1 MEEKRLSLGKEL
13 GRFEGETFYIAEHEF
28 GALYHVYNSME
39 IAVNMSQTSLYET
52 LVDLVRNKDV
62 YAKLEGEEKKNFELS
77 MSAMIYIL
85 DCPLYSFSS
94 IEFTFSVA
102 ETIIKQLRLIYEK
115 AMDAALQAE
124 TPEEN
129 QQFEAAV
136 KAMEVIKQDVENDA
150 SEGKGKGK
158 KPAKKESSQGRK

>member
-39 IAVNMSQTSLYET
+39 IAVTMSQTSLYET
-52 LVDLVRNKDV
+52 LIDLVRNKDV
-62 YAKLEGEEKKNFELS
+62 YEKLEGEEKKNFELS

-85 DCPLYSFSS
+85 NCPLYSFSS

-115 AMDAALQAE
+115 AMSAELQEETKEEDKLFENAAKAIDMLKKDN
-124 TPEEN
+124 EN
-129 QQFEAAV
+129 GG
-136 KAMEVIKQDVENDA
+136 
-150 SEGKGKGK
+150 SESKGK
-158 KPAKKESSQGRK
+158 AEEQGEEKAR

>member
-39 IAVNMSQTSLYET
+39 IAVSMSQTSLYET
-52 LVDLVRNKDV
+52 LIDLVRNKDV
-62 YAKLEGEEKKNFELS
+62 YEKLEGEEKNNFELS
-77 MSAMIYIL
+77 LSAMIYIL
-85 DCPLYSFSS
+85 NCPLYSFSS

-115 AMDAALQAE
+115 AMSADLQEETKEEDKLFENAAKAIDMLKKDN
-124 TPEEN
+124 EN
-129 QQFEAAV
+129 GGSE
-136 KAMEVIKQDVENDA
+136 
-150 SEGKGKGK
+150 SEGK
-158 KPAKKESSQGRK
+158 AEEQGEEKAR

>member
-52 LVDLVRNKDV
+52 LTDLVRNKDV
-62 YAKLEGEEKKNFELS
+62 YEKLEGEEKKNFELS
-77 MSAMIYIL
+77 MYAMIYIL

-94 IEFTFSVA
+94 IEFTYSVA
-102 ETIIKQLRLIYEK
+102 ETIIKQLRLVYEK
-115 AMDAALQAE
+115 AMGAELQEE
-124 TPEEN
+124 TTEEDKR
-129 QQFEAAV
+129 FEAAA
-136 KAMEVIKQDVENDA
+136 KAVESLKKDFENGG
-150 SEGKGKGK
+150 SESKGQE
-158 KPAKKESSQGRK
+158 ES

>member
-1 MEEKRLSLGKEL
+1 MEENRLSLGKEL

-52 LVDLVRNKDV
+52 LIDLVRNKDI
-62 YAKLEGEEKKNFELS
+62 YAKLEGEEKNNFELS
-77 MSAMIYIL
+77 LSAMIYIL
-85 DCPLYSFSS
+85 NCPLYSFSS

-115 AMDAALQAE
+115 AMSADLQEETKEEDKLFENAAKAIDTLKKDSENGGSESKGGEE
-124 TPEEN
+124 T
-129 QQFEAAV
+129 A
-136 KAMEVIKQDVENDA
+136 
-150 SEGKGKGK
+150 
-158 KPAKKESSQGRK
+158 R

>member
-52 LVDLVRNKDV
+52 LIDLVRNKDV

-102 ETIIKQLRLIYEK
+102 ETIIKQLRLIYENAMSADLQEETKEEDKLFENAAK
-115 AMDAALQAE
+115 AIDMLKKDN
-124 TPEEN
+124 EN
-129 QQFEAAV
+129 GG
-136 KAMEVIKQDVENDA
+136 
-150 SEGKGKGK
+150 SESKGK
-158 KPAKKESSQGRK
+158 AKEQGEEKAR

>member
-52 LVDLVRNKDV
+52 LIDLVRNKDV
-62 YAKLEGEEKKNFELS
+62 YEKLEGEEKNNFELS

-85 DCPLYSFSS
+85 NCPLYSFSS

-115 AMDAALQAE
+115 AMSADLQEETKEEDKLFENAAKAIDMLKKDN
-124 TPEEN
+124 EN
-129 QQFEAAV
+129 GG
-136 KAMEVIKQDVENDA
+136 
-150 SEGKGKGK
+150 SESKGK
-158 KPAKKESSQGRK
+158 AEEQGEEKAR

>member
-39 IAVNMSQTSLYET
+39 IKVNMSQTSLYET
-52 LVDLVRNKDV
+52 LIDLVRNKDV

-94 IEFTFSVA
+94 VEFTFSVA

-115 AMDAALQAE
+115 AMGAELQEETRDDDKLFEDAAKAIGLLKEAV
-124 TPEEN
+124 EE
-129 QQFEAAV
+129 E
-136 KAMEVIKQDVENDA
+136 
-150 SEGKGKGK
+150 S
-158 KPAKKESSQGRK
+158 KPKRKEK

>member
-39 IAVNMSQTSLYET
+39 IAVSMSQTSLYET
-52 LVDLVRNKDV
+52 LIDLVRNKDV
-62 YAKLEGEEKKNFELS
+62 YAKLEGEEKNNFELS
-77 MSAMIYIL
+77 LSAMIYIL
-85 DCPLYSFSS
+85 NCPLYSFSS

-115 AMDAALQAE
+115 AMGAELQEETKEEDKLFENAAKAIDMLKKDN
-124 TPEEN
+124 EN
-129 QQFEAAV
+129 GG
-136 KAMEVIKQDVENDA
+136 
-150 SEGKGKGK
+150 SESKGK
-158 KPAKKESSQGRK
+158 AEEQGEEKAR

>member
-62 YAKLEGEEKKNFELS
+62 YEKLEGEEKKNFELS
-77 MSAMIYIL
+77 LSAMIYIL
-85 DCPLYSFSS
+85 NCPLYSFSS

-115 AMDAALQAE
+115 AMSADLQEETKEEDKLFENAAKAIDILKKDN
-124 TPEEN
+124 EN
-129 QQFEAAV
+129 GG
-136 KAMEVIKQDVENDA
+136 
-150 SEGKGKGK
+150 SESKGK
-158 KPAKKESSQGRK
+158 AEEQGEEKAR

>member
-52 LVDLVRNKDV
+52 LIDLVRNKDV
-62 YAKLEGEEKKNFELS
+62 YEKLEGEEKKNFELS

-94 IEFTFSVA
+94 VEFTFSVA

-115 AMDAALQAE
+115 AMGAELQEETRDDDKLFEDAAKAIGLLKKDN
-124 TPEEN
+124 EN
-129 QQFEAAV
+129 GG
-136 KAMEVIKQDVENDA
+136 
-150 SEGKGKGK
+150 SESKGKS
-158 KPAKKESSQGRK
+158 EEQGEEKTR

>member
-52 LVDLVRNKDV
+52 LIDLVRNKDV
-62 YAKLEGEEKKNFELS
+62 YEKLEGEEKNNFELS

-85 DCPLYSFSS
+85 NCPLYSFSS

-115 AMDAALQAE
+115 AMSAELQEETKEEDKLFENAAKAIDMLKKDN
-124 TPEEN
+124 EN
-129 QQFEAAV
+129 GG
-136 KAMEVIKQDVENDA
+136 
-150 SEGKGKGK
+150 SESKGK
-158 KPAKKESSQGRK
+158 AEEQGEEKAR

>member
-52 LVDLVRNKDV
+52 LIDLVRNKDV
-62 YAKLEGEEKKNFELS
+62 YAKLEGEEKNNFELS

-85 DCPLYSFSS
+85 NCPLYSFSS

-115 AMDAALQAE
+115 AMSADLQEETKEEDKLFENAAKAIE
-124 TPEEN
+124 TLKKDNVNGGIE
-129 QQFEAAV
+129 
-136 KAMEVIKQDVENDA
+136 
-150 SEGKGKGK
+150 SKGKT
-158 KPAKKESSQGRK
+158 KEQGEEKAR

>member
-52 LVDLVRNKDV
+52 LIDLVRNKDV
-62 YAKLEGEEKKNFELS
+62 YEKLEGEEKNNFELS

-85 DCPLYSFSS
+85 NCPLYSFSS

-102 ETIIKQLRLIYEK
+102 EIIIKQLRLIYEK
-115 AMDAALQAE
+115 AMGAELQEETRDDDKLFEDAAKAIGLLKKDN
-124 TPEEN
+124 EN
-129 QQFEAAV
+129 GG
-136 KAMEVIKQDVENDA
+136 
-150 SEGKGKGK
+150 SESKGK
-158 KPAKKESSQGRK
+158 AEEQGAEKAR

>member
-52 LVDLVRNKDV
+52 LIDLVRNKDV
-62 YAKLEGEEKKNFELS
+62 YERLEGEEKKNFELS

-94 IEFTFSVA
+94 VEFTFSVA

-115 AMDAALQAE
+115 AMGAELQEETRDDDKLFEDAAKAIGLLKKDN
-124 TPEEN
+124 EN
-129 QQFEAAV
+129 GG
-136 KAMEVIKQDVENDA
+136 
-150 SEGKGKGK
+150 SESKGK
-158 KPAKKESSQGRK
+158 AEEQGEEKTR

>member
-13 GRFEGETFYIAEHEF
+13 GRFEGETFYITEHEF

-39 IAVNMSQTSLYET
+39 IVVSMSQTSLYET
-52 LVDLVRNKDV
+52 LIDLVRNKDV

-85 DCPLYSFSS
+85 NCPLYSFSS

-115 AMDAALQAE
+115 AMSADLQEETKEEDKLFENAAKAIE
-124 TPEEN
+124 TLKKDNEN
-129 QQFEAAV
+129 GG
-136 KAMEVIKQDVENDA
+136 
-150 SEGKGKGK
+150 SESKGK
-158 KPAKKESSQGRK
+158 AEEQGEEKAR

>member
-52 LVDLVRNKDV
+52 LIDLVRNKDV
-62 YAKLEGEEKKNFELS
+62 YEKLEGEEKKNFELS
-77 MSAMIYIL
+77 LSAMIYIL
-85 DCPLYSFSS
+85 NCPLYSFSS

-115 AMDAALQAE
+115 AMSADLQEETKEEDKLFENAAKAIE
-124 TPEEN
+124 TLKKDNEN
-129 QQFEAAV
+129 GG
-136 KAMEVIKQDVENDA
+136 
-150 SEGKGKGK
+150 SESKGK
-158 KPAKKESSQGRK
+158 AEEQGEEKAS

>member
-39 IAVNMSQTSLYET
+39 IVVSMSQTSLYET
-52 LVDLVRNKDV
+52 LIDLVRNKDV
-62 YAKLEGEEKKNFELS
+62 YAKLEGEEKNNFELS
-77 MSAMIYIL
+77 LSAMMYIL
-85 DCPLYSFSS
+85 NCPLYSFSS

-115 AMDAALQAE
+115 AMGAELQEETKEEDKLFENAAKALDELKKEAE
-124 TPEEN
+124 N
-129 QQFEAAV
+129 GG
-136 KAMEVIKQDVENDA
+136 
-150 SEGKGKGK
+150 SESKGK
-158 KPAKKESSQGRK
+158 AEEQGEEKAR

>member
-52 LVDLVRNKDV
+52 LIDLVRNKDV
-62 YAKLEGEEKKNFELS
+62 YEKLEGEEKENFELS
-77 MSAMIYIL
+77 MSVMIYIL
-85 DCPLYSFSS
+85 NCPLYSFSS

-115 AMDAALQAE
+115 AMSADLQEETKEEDKLFENAAKAIDMLKKDN
-124 TPEEN
+124 EN
-129 QQFEAAV
+129 GG
-136 KAMEVIKQDVENDA
+136 
-150 SEGKGKGK
+150 SESKGK
-158 KPAKKESSQGRK
+158 AEEQGEEKAR

>member
-1 MEEKRLSLGKEL
+1 MAEEKFKIGKEL

-62 YAKLEGEEKKNFELS
+62 YEKLEGEEKNNFELS
-77 MSAMIYIL
+77 MSAMMYIL
-85 DCPLYSFSS
+85 NCPLYSFSS

-115 AMDAALQAE
+115 AMSAELQEETKEEDKLFENAAKAIDMLKKDN
-124 TPEEN
+124 EN
-129 QQFEAAV
+129 GRGE
-136 KAMEVIKQDVENDA
+136 
-150 SEGKGKGK
+150 SKGK
-158 KPAKKESSQGRK
+158 AEEQGEEKAR

>member
-52 LVDLVRNKDV
+52 LIDLVRNKDV
-62 YAKLEGEEKKNFELS
+62 YEKLEGEEKKNFELS
-77 MSAMIYIL
+77 MSAMMYIL
-85 DCPLYSFSS
+85 NCPLYSFSS

-115 AMDAALQAE
+115 AMSAELQEETKEEDKLFENAAKAIE
-124 TPEEN
+124 TLKKDNEN
-129 QQFEAAV
+129 GG
-136 KAMEVIKQDVENDA
+136 
-150 SEGKGKGK
+150 SESKGK
-158 KPAKKESSQGRK
+158 AEEQGEEKAR

>member
-52 LVDLVRNKDV
+52 LVDMVRNKDV
-62 YAKLEGEEKKNFELS
+62 YEKLEGEEKKNFELS

-85 DCPLYSFSS
+85 NCPLYSFSS

-102 ETIIKQLRLIYEK
+102 ETIIKQLRLIYGKAMGAELQEETKEEDKLFENAAMAIETLKKDNENGRSESKGKAEEQGEEK
-115 AMDAALQAE
+115 A
-124 TPEEN
+124 
-129 QQFEAAV
+129 
-136 KAMEVIKQDVENDA
+136 
-150 SEGKGKGK
+150 
-158 KPAKKESSQGRK
+158 R

>member
-13 GRFEGETFYIAEHEF
+13 GRFEGETFFIAEHEF

-52 LVDLVRNKDV
+52 LIDLVRNKDV
-62 YAKLEGEEKKNFELS
+62 YEKLEGEEKENFELS

-85 DCPLYSFSS
+85 NCPLYSFSS

-115 AMDAALQAE
+115 AMSADLQEETKEEDKLFENAAKAIDMLKKDN
-124 TPEEN
+124 EN
-129 QQFEAAV
+129 GG
-136 KAMEVIKQDVENDA
+136 
-150 SEGKGKGK
+150 SESKGK
-158 KPAKKESSQGRK
+158 AEEQGEEKAR

>member
-52 LVDLVRNKDV
+52 LIDLVRNKDV
-62 YAKLEGEEKKNFELS
+62 YEKLEGEEKNNFELS

-85 DCPLYSFSS
+85 NCPLYSFSS

-115 AMDAALQAE
+115 AMSADLQEETKEEDKLFENAAKAIDMLKKDN
-124 TPEEN
+124 EN
-129 QQFEAAV
+129 GG
-136 KAMEVIKQDVENDA
+136 
-150 SEGKGKGK
+150 SESKGK
-158 KPAKKESSQGRK
+158 AEE

>member
-52 LVDLVRNKDV
+52 LIDLVRNKDV
-62 YAKLEGEEKKNFELS
+62 YEKLEGEEKKNFELS
-77 MSAMIYIL
+77 MSAMIYVL

-94 IEFTFSVA
+94 VEFTFSVA

-115 AMDAALQAE
+115 AMGAELQEETRDDDKLFEDAAKAIGLLKKDN
-124 TPEEN
+124 EN
-129 QQFEAAV
+129 GG
-136 KAMEVIKQDVENDA
+136 
-150 SEGKGKGK
+150 SESKGK
-158 KPAKKESSQGRK
+158 AEEQGEEKTR